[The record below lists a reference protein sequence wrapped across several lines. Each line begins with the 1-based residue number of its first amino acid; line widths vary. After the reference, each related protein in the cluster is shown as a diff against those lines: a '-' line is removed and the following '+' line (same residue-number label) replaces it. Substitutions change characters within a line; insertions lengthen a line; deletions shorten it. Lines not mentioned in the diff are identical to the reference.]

1 MSTAQTR
8 TYAASFNA
16 AQHIFNREKLPTP
29 LGNALI
35 IVVMVHNR
43 PKYFASVLRSLE
55 KAKGIEKA
63 LLVVSCVHAGG
74 VALC

>member
-1 MSTAQTR
+1 M
-8 TYAASFNA
+8 
-16 AQHIFNREKLPTP
+16 PTP